1 MNWSQ
6 IYHEQFVPQLE
17 QRTPGDKFAIKRG
30 LQPGFG
36 QRIEGFRLM
45 FDCLLQQDRS
55 RYNIVE
61 TGTCR
66 DPGNWK
72 DGQSAVVFTAFVD
85 LMQGSVRSVD
95 INPEACVR
103 ARAHIESQRF
113 AVYCSDSVAW
123 LRQQPDLNE
132 VDLFYL
138 DSWDVR
144 WQDDTASAEHHLQEF
159 LVIEPCLRSGAVVA
173 IDDNA
178 RFLDS
183 GRRTGK
189 GRRIVE
195 YLESKDIQPIYD
207 HYQIIYQ
214 F

>member
-1 MNWSQ
+1 MSWQNFYQ
-6 IYHEQFVPQLE
+6 TQFVPLLAS
-17 QRTPGDKFAIKRG
+17 RVLGDKQATKRG
-30 LQPGFG
+30 LLPGLG
-36 QRIEGFRLM
+36 QRIKGFEIM
-45 FDCLLQQDRS
+45 FDLLLATQRTE
-55 RYNIVE
+55 YHIIE

-72 DGQSAVVFTAFVD
+72 DGQSAVLFTTFVE
-85 LMQGSVRSVD
+85 QVGGWVRSVD
-95 INPEACVR
+95 INSEACAR
-103 ARAHIESQRF
+103 ARAHIPSSRF
-113 AVYCSDSVAW
+113 SVHCSDSICW
-123 LRQQPDLNE
+123 LQQQKDLNQ

-138 DSWDVR
+138 DSWDVK
-144 WQDDTASAEHHLQEF
+144 WKDDSPSAEHHLREF
-159 LVIEPCLRSGAVVA
+159 QIIEPNLGPGTVVA

-178 RFLDS
+178 RFLAT

-195 YLESKDIQPIYD
+195 YLESQGKRPIYD